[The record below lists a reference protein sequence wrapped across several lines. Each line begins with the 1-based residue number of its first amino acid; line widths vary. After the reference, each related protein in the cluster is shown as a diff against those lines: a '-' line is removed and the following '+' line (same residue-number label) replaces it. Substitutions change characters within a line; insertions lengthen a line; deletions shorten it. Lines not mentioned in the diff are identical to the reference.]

1 MLHDSDLLG
10 LDRLLEPLLP
20 HPDRGLG
27 ATASSSVPRLHVPV
41 GIGPDDTVC
50 RADLRGHTLV
60 TGPPGSGRSSTI
72 AVLMAALA
80 LTRTPDE
87 VQFHCLATGPG
98 PADLAGLPHVG
109 TVIAPDDRAAVI
121 GLLQQLSTRPHP
133 DTEIYLVIDC
143 PAQLSA
149 LGPELIATADAAPGR
164 EAHLLVAADSE
175 AQVPDGL
182 RTWFTTHVDLEGSVG
197 GRVTGPDGR
206 ATPFTPVAAR
216 IGLPSTV
223 DGAVDGAD
231 GADDA
236 DDAVAAR
243 RRLAATVDEYW
254 QPRAGAPTL
263 VNPTS
268 SVRPSALPTASTTL
282 QVPLGAGPGRP
293 APVLHDFAR
302 HRALI
307 VRGPKASGRTTLLRS
322 IAEELVRGR
331 TPAQVRLLLVDY
343 RAGLMECV
351 AEDFLLGHAFHAN
364 ALRDLIDGTLWALAG
379 RRQGPGGQN
388 STEWRGPRLYVLV
401 DDHVHAPDDEDI
413 WSPVLEHLGGEQDA
427 GVHLVLAEAVDQP
440 APTEDD
446 VSSITLSEALLDIG
460 AATVDLPE
468 PGSDVPVA
476 TYRADGRTTGFTWIY

>member
-10 LDRLLEPLLP
+10 LDRLLPPLLP

-27 ATASSSVPRLHVPV
+27 ATASSSVAPLHVPV
-41 GIGPDDTVC
+41 GIGPDNTVG
-50 RADLRGHTLV
+50 RADLGGHTLV

-72 AVLMAALA
+72 AVLMAGLA

-87 VQFHCLATGPG
+87 VQFHCLAAGPG
-98 PADLAGLPHVG
+98 PADLADLPHVG
-109 TVIAPDDRAAVI
+109 TVIAPDDRSAVI
-121 GLLQQLSTRPHP
+121 GLLQQLSTRPNL
-133 DTEIYLVIDC
+133 DTEIYLVIDY

-164 EAHLLVAADSE
+164 EVHLLVAADGE

-182 RTWFTTHVDLEGSVG
+182 RTWFTTRVDLEGSVG
-197 GRVTGPDGR
+197 GRVIGPDGR
-206 ATPFTPVAAR
+206 STPFTPVAAR
-216 IGLPSTV
+216 IGVPLSPDS
-223 DGAVDGAD
+223 AD
-231 GADDA
+231 
-236 DDAVAAR
+236 AAR
-243 RRLAATVDEYW
+243 RRLAATVEEYW
-254 QPRAGAPTL
+254 QPRAGAPCL
-263 VNPTS
+263 VSPTA
-268 SVRPSALPTASTTL
+268 SVRPSSLPTGSTTL
-282 QVPLGAGPGRP
+282 QVPLGATPGRP
-293 APVLHDFAR
+293 ASVLHDFAR

-322 IAEELVRGR
+322 IAEDLVRGR
-331 TPAQVRLLLVDY
+331 TPAQVRILLVDY

-379 RRQGPGGQN
+379 RCKGSGGRN
-388 STEWRGPRLYVLV
+388 SAEWRGPRLYVLV

-413 WSPVLEHLGGEQDA
+413 WAPVLEHLGGEQDA

-440 APTEDD
+440 APMPDD
-446 VSSITLSEALLDIG
+446 VSSITLGEALLDIG

-476 TYRADGRTTGFTWIY
+476 TYRAGGRKTGFTWIY